1 MNGLFQA
8 YILTREYLK
17 YTPIRFP
24 SSVKHIETQI
34 LVIAESNGI
43 KYFILRDF
51 AVFDIIRPSKEF
63 PIQS

>member
-1 MNGLFQA
+1 MP
-8 YILTREYLK
+8 
-17 YTPIRFP
+17 PIRFP